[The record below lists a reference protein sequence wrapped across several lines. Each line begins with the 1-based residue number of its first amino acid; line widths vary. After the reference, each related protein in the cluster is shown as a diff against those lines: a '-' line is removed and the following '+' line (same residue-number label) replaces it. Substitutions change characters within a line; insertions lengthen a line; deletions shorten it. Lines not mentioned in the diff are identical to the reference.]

1 MSRLESGHRGGSQ
14 SRIKD
19 NGKSEGSDKGGGM
32 GILQVNIPSCD
43 LPIHRI
49 GHPVYPLLGFSAS
62 DHDFPRVSSAP
73 PESKTGD
80 PALPISKPGTEVTH
94 EKVDFASAA
103 KQL

>member
-1 MSRLESGHRGGSQ
+1 
-14 SRIKD
+14 
-19 NGKSEGSDKGGGM
+19 M

-62 DHDFPRVSSAP
+62 DHDFPRVSSEP
-73 PESKTGD
+73 HPREVVPGD

-94 EKVDFASAA
+94 EKVDFA

>member
-1 MSRLESGHRGGSQ
+1 
-14 SRIKD
+14 
-19 NGKSEGSDKGGGM
+19 M

-62 DHDFPRVSSAP
+62 DHDFPKVSSEPHQKAKGEDAGDP
-73 PESKTGD
+73 REVVPGD